1 MGDLNFKLTFMNLE
15 AFILIGLN
23 LMTFLEVSKEPQ
35 SLDFF
40 HSINGILEIVA
51 LKIFVFEKY

>member
-1 MGDLNFKLTFMNLE
+1 MNLE

-23 LMTFLEVSKEPQ
+23 LMTFLEVSKESQ

-40 HSINGILEIVA
+40 HSINRILEIVA

>member
-23 LMTFLEVSKEPQ
+23 LMTFLEVSKESQ

-40 HSINGILEIVA
+40 HSINRILEIVA